1 MFHAD
6 CYYKKE
12 SAHLDHQFKAHNLN
26 KNSVPDCNSPSSLSV
41 ILFGAQ
47 VVRVK
52 TNWAP
57 GEPQR
62 KPFCFIVN
70 IRIDINIQV
79 FPCRDSQA
87 TYSSQ
92 FFIFHFSIQS
102 LASLASLLVLP
113 FLPFFFVGSAS
124 QRSAR
129 PNVFLSHFLLH
140 VTHRHC
146 CSHSCLLLSRLLHTS
161 RALLRQCPVGVC
173 YMNQQ
178 YPAHPSHSLCCSH
191 SLEITEVWF
200 WMWVCLWIGL
210 NSLKLKTIASMAL

>member
-6 CYYKKE
+6 WYYKKE

-26 KNSVPDCNSPSSLSV
+26 KNSGPGCDSLPSLSV

-52 TNWAP
+52 TNWA
-57 GEPQR
+57 Q
-62 KPFCFIVN
+62 
-70 IRIDINIQV
+70 IDIVHVQV

-102 LASLASLLVLP
+102 LTSLASLLVLP

-124 QRSAR
+124 QH
-129 PNVFLSHFLLH
+129 SHFLLH
-140 VTHRHC
+140 ATHRHC
-146 CSHSCLLLSRLLHTS
+146 GSHSCLLLSRFLHTS

-178 YPAHPSHSLCCSH
+178 YLAHPSHSLCSAH
-191 SLEITEVWF
+191 PLEITEVWF

-210 NSLKLKTIASMAL
+210 NSLKLITIASMTL